1 LLTWQNDR
9 GLKMNVE
16 YLRRVLARDASTLR
30 DELLAYP
37 EEQQIW
43 AMPPGIKNSA
53 GTLALHLC
61 GNLQHFVGALFG
73 GTGYVRN
80 RDAEFSRRDVPRPEL
95 LVECDAALSAI
106 ALVCAGLT
114 DEALSRP
121 FPDKLAGLTLPTGL
135 ALLHMATHL
144 AYHLGQID
152 YHRRLVTGQFGE
164 VKALPVPEP

>member
-1 LLTWQNDR
+1 
-9 GLKMNVE
+9 MNVE
-16 YLRRVLARDASTLR
+16 YLHRVLVRDASTLR

-53 GTLALHLC
+53 GTLVLHLC

-80 RDAEFSRRDVPRPEL
+80 RGAEFSRRDVPRAEL
-95 LVECDAALSAI
+95 LTECDAALDAVTRGI
-106 ALVCAGLT
+106 ARLT
-114 DEALSRP
+114 DDALSRP
-121 FPDKLAGLTLPTGL
+121 FPDQLAGATLPTGL

-144 AYHLGQID
+144 AYHLGQVD
-152 YHRRLVTGQFGE
+152 YHRRLVTGEFGD
-164 VKALPVPEP
+164 VKALPVPI